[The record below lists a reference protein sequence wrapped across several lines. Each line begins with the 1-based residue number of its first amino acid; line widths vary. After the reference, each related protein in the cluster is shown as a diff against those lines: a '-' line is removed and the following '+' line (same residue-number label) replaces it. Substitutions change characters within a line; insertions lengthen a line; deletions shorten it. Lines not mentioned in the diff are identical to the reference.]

1 MELLQLMEGADD
13 IRLIGQFLCCFAET
27 VLDFQVLLE
36 VILAGFAV
44 QLQQIIELLHVQLI
58 VAPQLVGLL
67 SGNKTDLLPF
77 LLQLLKFL
85 VVLIGLFGRGNHAF
99 NLLNDVQLLLQVLLF
114 LGFLLKEKL
123 GTFFLDNTHL
133 SLEHFFVLIRKNGIL
148 LGIATCFK
156 IGFLC
161 SLAFCEMQFV
171 ERGLQ
176 QVNFL
181 FGWCLITM
189 SKFFESINYL
199 LLGGIHLLGCC
210 LLSSLLFSSR
220 LLLLGFLSCRFFHYC
235 GGFFHYRLL
244 CCRLRG
250 YNILFLFNYFLS
262 HWLLVGFF

>member
-1 MELLQLMEGADD
+1 MEFLQLMESADD
-13 IRLIGQFLCCFAET
+13 IRLISQFLCCFAET

-58 VAPQLVGLL
+58 VAPQLIGLL

-77 LLQLLKFL
+77 LLQFLKLL
-85 VVLIGLFGRGNHAF
+85 VVLVSLFGRGNHAF

-114 LGFLLKEKL
+114 FSLLFKEHL
-123 GTFFLDNTHL
+123 CAFFLDNTHL

-161 SLAFCEMQFV
+161 SLAFCEMQLV

-181 FGWCLITM
+181 FGW
-189 SKFFESINYL
+189 
-199 LLGGIHLLGCC
+199 
-210 LLSSLLFSSR
+210 
-220 LLLLGFLSCRFFHYC
+220 
-235 GGFFHYRLL
+235 
-244 CCRLRG
+244 
-250 YNILFLFNYFLS
+250 
-262 HWLLVGFF
+262 